1 MNKHNMKL
9 NDGPYNSILYGKKDV
24 EMRLYDEK
32 RKLINIGDIITFT
45 NVNDGNSFD
54 VKVIN
59 LHKYNN
65 FEELYNK
72 FDKVRLGYKE
82 DEVALPSDMEKYYLK
97 EEIDKY
103 GVVGIEIE
111 KNIMF

>member
-1 MNKHNMKL
+1 MDHNMKL
-9 NDGPYNSILYGKKDV
+9 NNEPYNSICYGNKDI

-32 RKLINIGDIITFT
+32 RQLINIGDIITFT
-45 NVNDGNSFD
+45 NRDTLDTFN

-59 LHKYNN
+59 LHKYNS
-65 FEELYNK
+65 FKELYRE

-82 DEVALPSDMEKYYLK
+82 NEDAKPEDMEKYYPK

-103 GVVGIEIE
+103 GVVGIEI
-111 KNIMF
+111 KKIKI